1 MDNLTEYPLRN
12 LICHS
17 NRRYRRTA
25 GRLIYLLL
33 LCLFANTPRATAQV
47 ALPAEQTLTP
57 GAGKGGFIYLNLR
70 VNGHKDALFV
80 LDTGASFTLLDNSLA
95 AESGAS
101 LGKKAATDGTTGQKK
116 ELQYYRA
123 PELFLGE
130 TRLLTDPV
138 VFATDMTLVR
148 RNTGRLVMGILGMD
162 CLQNYCLQLDFD
174 TGKLRFLEPDIPANT
189 NSGMAFA
196 LKMTGGMPAIGENLL
211 GVPDFDTV
219 IDTGDTGA
227 GRFQAAL
234 WQQAPGVSSI
244 MVTNGPAVSIS
255 GVHADVM
262 GRFTNCVLRGEVYD
276 LILED
281 GFVNAV
287 GLKFLAYH
295 EVTLDFPRMK
305 LYLKRRAESA
315 TATQA
320 TFSGFTLLHNRGE
333 MLVLDVE
340 PFGVADA
347 AGIQPGDK
355 LVELNGS
362 PANTMPLEEIKT
374 LFKSS
379 EGKEVSLTLRR
390 GDKTIQSKLV
400 VKRGG

>member
-1 MDNLTEYPLRN
+1 MDNLRGDQASESSARN
-12 LICHS
+12 KRGHGG
-17 NRRYRRTA
+17 TA
-25 GRLIYLLL
+25 GKMVWLLILGF
-33 LCLFANTPRATAQV
+33 FANAPRAAAQAV
-47 ALPAEQTLTP
+47 PPAEQTLTP
-57 GAGKGGFIYLNLR
+57 GAGKGDFIYLTLQ

-80 LDTGASFTLLDNSLA
+80 LDTGTSFTLLDNSLA
-95 AESGAS
+95 EELGGS
-101 LGKKAATDGTTGQKK
+101 LGQKAGTDGTTGQKK
-116 ELQYYRA
+116 ELQYYKA
-123 PELFLGE
+123 PELFLGD

-138 VFATDMTLVR
+138 VFATDLTPVR

-174 TGKLRFLEPDIPANT
+174 AGKLRFLAPDVPANT
-189 NSGMAFA
+189 NSGTAFA
-196 LKMTGGMPAIGENLL
+196 LKMIGGMPAIGENLL
-211 GVPDFDTV
+211 GVPGFDTV

-227 GRFQAAL
+227 GRLQAAL
-234 WQQAPGVSSI
+234 RRQAPGVSSI

-281 GFVNAV
+281 GFINAV
-287 GLKFLAYH
+287 GLKFLAFH

-320 TFSGFTLLHNRGE
+320 TFSGFTLLHNHGE

-340 PFGVADA
+340 PFGAADA

-374 LFKSS
+374 LFKSG
-379 EGKEVSLTLRR
+379 EGKEVRLTLRR
-390 GDKTIQSKLV
+390 GDKTIQAKVV
-400 VKRGG
+400 VKRGS